1 MQSRFSVP
9 LASLADKLKLNLE
22 TVSRKA
28 AADLFTAVVVRS
40 PVDTGR
46 FKSNWNFSLDAPDSS
61 TSGSDNQARGLT
73 EAGKAATMRIGGVA
87 YLSNGLPYAKRLE
100 YGYSKQA
107 AAGMV
112 RVSAAEFSD
121 NVRRALAK

>member
-9 LASLADKLKLNLE
+9 LASLADKLKLDLE

>member
-9 LASLADKLKLNLE
+9 LASLADKLKLDLQ